1 MLNENGYVEMFTNM
15 MSEGFIV
22 IDSQGT
28 IQVYNN
34 KAKDIFGISHNQQI
48 SHEAGQIK
56 NGDIVIIGDNA
67 IGKDDGNLNSSSLKY
82 IGIDDENIKK
92 GDAIIAIGV
101 YNVEGIKP
109 VYLYQKSKDM
119 TDTLKMET
127 SFLGIDI
134 GVVIDFINKI
144 ITIEVDKQ
152 KYTMGL
158 FHN

>member
-152 KYTMGL
+152 K
-158 FHN
+158 